1 MVKVTEVSDGFGVYL
16 GFTSVLLLK
25 LPVTGCADQTILAFV
40 LEAEVN
46 WKVVPS
52 QIVASKPAE
61 TDGSALMVYSINFSI
76 YSLVSQPL
84 LLNTRKRKIIGLLF
98 ISNTLGV

>member
-1 MVKVTEVSDGFGVYL
+1 MVRVTEVSDGFGVYL

-25 LPVTGCADQTILAFV
+25 LPVKGSADQTILAFV

-61 TDGSALMVYSINFSI
+61 TTGLALMVYSISFSTTF
-76 YSLVSQPL
+76 VGSQP
-84 LLNTRKRKIIGLLF
+84 F
-98 ISNTLGV
+98 LG